1 MERRFYQSKS
11 SLYNLLRNSKI
22 NDFTNLNSKAI
33 TSSIQ
38 KSRVEYRNIIQLL
51 SKLQSSVVQKGNN
64 IDDIVKQIE
73 LCFENKSNDQSIIMS
88 LYTSKV
94 FLDIFN
100 AYNISLSEYQEKIL
114 NLIEKILQNKKIGK
128 KAIYTCIPLN
138 SFNEGVWG
146 LTNSEIIKILTKY
159 EVQRI

>member
-38 KSRVEYRNIIQLL
+38 KNRAEYRNIIQLL

-73 LCFENKSNDQSIIMS
+73 LCFENKSNDQSIIIS

-128 KAIYTCIPLN
+128 YLSKNQKFLEK
-138 SFNEGVWG
+138 S
-146 LTNSEIIKILTKY
+146 K
-159 EVQRI
+159 